1 MKVNLTY
8 FKVKIF
14 SAWMISKLI
23 GEKKKTDTGTHDLV
37 ILIKIKIIR
46 INRLVSF
53 LLLFS

>member
-1 MKVNLTY
+1 MKVNLTS

-23 GEKKKTDTGTHDLV
+23 GEKNTDTGTHDLV
-37 ILIKIKIIR
+37 ILIKIEIIR

-53 LLLFS
+53 LPLFS